1 MQSPQRKRAISFR
14 ERLHSLR
21 NMVPLLRMVWKSGR
35 RLVLVSLSLHIIRA
49 VFPFLLLWIPK
60 LVLDAIIKLSRTTGG
75 SMAFIWKLIA
85 LELGLALANE
95 LVGRFSILCDSLL
108 GDRFTNQMNLALMH
122 HAAVMDLASF
132 EDPVFYDNLA
142 RARDQTG
149 GRLAI
154 FICVLTVYQEIVTLA
169 VLAAALAVFSPWLI
183 VLLLVSV
190 IPSLFGESKLRNL
203 AYSVLYKLTP
213 ERRLLDYLRFLGVS
227 AHTAKEVKVFRLHP
241 YLEHLHDE
249 ISSQIN
255 RENARISLKRAVVG
269 CFLSSISIAAY
280 YGGYVTLVVRAV
292 TRTISIGT
300 FTFLTG
306 SFNRSRTC
314 VERITD
320 NLNIISENMLLLND
334 LFDFFDIK
342 PKICSPLQPKA
353 LPVSIRTGLEFRNVS
368 FAYPG
373 SGRLALR
380 NVSFRLAPREKLA
393 LVGQNGAGK
402 TTIVKLA
409 ARLYDPTG
417 GEILLDGV
425 DLREYDLDDLRRLV
439 GVIFQDYVQYDME
452 ARENIGFGD
461 VDRLWDE
468 KRIEMAA
475 VKSGAEEFIRN
486 FPQRYSQI
494 LGRHF
499 EGGIGLSGGQW
510 QKIALARAYMRRAK
524 LLILDEPTA
533 SLDARAEY
541 ETFCKFS
548 ELMGD
553 CMAMLISHRFSTV
566 RMADRIL
573 VLADGEIREQGTHEE
588 LLSLSGRYAELFEM
602 QAAGYR

>member
-1 MQSPQRKRAISFR
+1 M
-14 ERLHSLR
+14 
-21 NMVPLLRMVWKSGR
+21 RMVWESGHG
-35 RLVLVSLSLHIIRA
+35 LVFVSLSLHIVRA
-49 VFPFLLLWIPK
+49 VFPFFLLWIPK
-60 LVLDAIIKLSRTTGG
+60 LILDAIIRLSRTTGG
-75 SMAFIWKLIA
+75 SMVPIWKLVA
-85 LELGLALANE
+85 LELGLALTNE
-95 LVGRFSILCDSLL
+95 LIGRFSTLCDSLL
-108 GDRFTNQMNLALMH
+108 GDRFTNRMNLALMH
-122 HAAVMDLASF
+122 HASQMDLASF
-132 EDPVFYDNLA
+132 EDPVFYDSLA

-154 FICVLTVYQEIVTLA
+154 FICILTVYQEIVTLV
-169 VLAAALAVFSPWLI
+169 VLAAGLAVFSPWLI
-183 VLLLVSV
+183 VLLLVSL
-190 IPSLFGESKLRNL
+190 IPSLFGESRLRNL

-227 AHTAKEVKVFRLHP
+227 AHTVKEVKVFRLHS
-241 YLEHLHDE
+241 YLERLHDD
-249 ISSQIN
+249 ISTQIN
-255 RENARISLKRAVVG
+255 KENAKVSLKKAAVG

-280 YGGYVTLVVRAV
+280 YGGYVTLITRAV
-292 TRTISIGT
+292 TRSISIGT

-320 NLNIISENMLLLND
+320 NLNIISENVLLLND
-334 LFDFFDIK
+334 LFDFFNIK
-342 PKICSPLQPKA
+342 PTICSPPQPKP
-353 LPVSIRTGLEFRNVS
+353 LPVSIRKGLEFRNVS

-373 SGRLALR
+373 SDRLVLR
-380 NVSFRLAPREKLA
+380 QISFRLGPKEKLA

-417 GEILLDGV
+417 GQILLDGV
-425 DLREYDLDDLRRLV
+425 DIREYDLDDLRRLV
-439 GVIFQDYVQYDME
+439 GVIFQDFVQYDME
-452 ARENIGFGD
+452 VRENIGFGD

-468 KRIEMAA
+468 ERIKTAA
-475 VKSGAEEFIRN
+475 IKSGAEEFIRN

-499 EGGIGLSGGQW
+499 EGGTGLSGGQW
-510 QKIALARAYMRRAK
+510 QKIALARAYMREAK

-541 ETFCKFS
+541 ETFCNFS

-573 VLADGEIREQGTHEE
+573 VLADGQIQEEGTHKE
-588 LLSLSGRYAELFEM
+588 LLALAGQYAELFEM